1 MVLRKL
7 WFLLICFIINLY
19 QQKVKSQQQTSIC
32 LPDSRYPIPCSGQ
45 KYLLVECSSGL
56 ANRLRILAPFM
67 YIASEV
73 YKDTILVFVWD
84 INNECPGHFLDV
96 FEPLQGVHFI
106 SSKDKPFYLNNAT
119 KVYEK
124 SSLHWNVIFDMYE
137 KHIPNNKF
145 LRRRNKF
152 LREFILH
159 ESYFK
164 IIPKP
169 HIWKKIKDFVVQN
182 NVCNGT
188 SVHIRKTDLLGTL
201 SDRQRYRLQTNEIY
215 FKFVDSFPSLPVY
228 VASDNAESQE
238 EFVKR
243 YGATKVLFYEKIST
257 SSQVHI
263 SRHQQLLSLFTN
275 NNATTATS
283 TTTLNKLVSVSNNR
297 IDTTSATNNSSSVL
311 PESYRYTSLELTVI
325 DMFIAAHAS
334 HYKGTLYSS
343 MSELI
348 ATLSYVGIREKNW
361 CPDNE

>member
-1 MVLRKL
+1 M
-7 WFLLICFIINLY
+7 W
-19 QQKVKSQQQTSIC
+19 QKVSSQVTC
-32 LPDSRYPIPCSGQ
+32 TPDARYPIPCSGQ

-56 ANRLRILAPFM
+56 ANRLRMLAPFM

-84 INNECPGHFLDV
+84 VNNECPGHFLDV
-96 FEPLQGVHFI
+96 FQPLTGVHFI
-106 SSKDKPFYLNNAT
+106 NSNDKPYYISNAT

-137 KHIPNNKF
+137 QQIPNNKF

-164 IIPKP
+164 ILPKP
-169 HIWKKIKDFVVQN
+169 DIWTKIKTFVEQN

-201 SDRQRYRLQTNEIY
+201 SERQRFRLQTNDVF
-215 FKFVDSFPSLPVY
+215 FKFVDSFPAHLPVY
-228 VASDNAESQE
+228 VASDNAASQE
-238 EFVKR
+238 EFVTR
-243 YGATKVLFYEKIST
+243 YGSKKVLFYEKIST
-257 SSQVHI
+257 SSLDHQR
-263 SRHQQLLSLFTN
+263 RHQQLVSTFTGN
-275 NNATTATS
+275 S
-283 TTTLNKLVSVSNNR
+283 TTTTV
-297 IDTTSATNNSSSVL
+297 TSAAIKEVKNNSMNNSLSL
-311 PESYRYTSLELTVI
+311 ADMTMPESYRYTTLEHTVI

-334 HYKGTLYSS
+334 HYKGTPYSS

-361 CPDNE
+361 CPGNE